1 LSFLEWLQWVWALC
15 TSAEPFPAWR
25 EIGIVSNLAIAVA
38 YYWIPVVMVIV
49 FRRWK
54 REIPFPLIWTGFVAF
69 ILACGTSH
77 VVHAFHGLRP
87 MAPYSNSELLVLG
100 STALVSLATAGAF
113 TMLLPQIMRFTSPTT
128 AAARLQ
134 VEVDKATAEL
144 RRALELE
151 KLLVREVHH
160 RVKNNL
166 QATASL
172 INLHIR
178 RSKQA
183 DVSELGAL
191 RDRITAMSQAHEQ
204 LQEVSSTPFSTKTL
218 IANLC
223 ELHRT
228 AYHREGARCRVVGDD
243 LTVPFEAATSLS
255 LILNEAVS
263 NALKH
268 GSR

>member
-1 LSFLEWLQWVWALC
+1 
-15 TSAEPFPAWR
+15 
-25 EIGIVSNLAIAVA
+25 
-38 YYWIPVVMVIV
+38 
-49 FRRWK
+49 
-54 REIPFPLIWTGFVAF
+54 
-69 ILACGTSH
+69 
-77 VVHAFHGLRP
+77 
-87 MAPYSNSELLVLG
+87 
-100 STALVSLATAGAF
+100 
-113 TMLLPQIMRFTSPTT
+113 
-128 AAARLQ
+128 
-134 VEVDKATAEL
+134 
-144 RRALELE
+144 
-151 KLLVREVHH
+151 VHH

-228 AYHREGARCRVVGDD
+228 AYHREGVRCRVVGDD

-268 GSR
+268 GFGVGERGIVVACVSVGSGGAVIRIRDNGRGIAAETDNSGIGMTLIHSLAVQVNGTAELKRRRGRGSEFVLTLDGAFGHDSVDVAPSVGRRPASPIAAPESTVA